1 MKVGAR
7 MSSETVYVEKELIER
22 MREERDRRR
31 WSQSKA
37 AEILGISIS
46 KYSRLETGRLRKIE
60 RSLLNKIVEN
70 MKLDR
75 RFTYDVNTEKKSY
88 RLPADLVKDL
98 QGLQKNLGFEHETDV
113 VVYCLREYVDGFR
126 LQQVQST
133 LEDFMKELI
142 GATFIRAMKKM
153 NREAEIGRA
162 ALELIEETTDINVE
176 SYKEKAEENMFKI
189 PHAKAY

>member
-1 MKVGAR
+1 MG
-7 MSSETVYVEKELIER
+7 SETVYVEQDLIVN

-37 AEILGISIS
+37 AEILGISVS

-75 RFTYDVNTEKKSY
+75 RFAYDANTEKKSY

-98 QGLQKNLGFEHETDV
+98 QGLQKKLGFEHETDV

-153 NREAEIGRA
+153 NREAEIGSA

>member
-22 MREERDRRR
+22 MRDERDRRR

>member
-1 MKVGAR
+1 

>member
-22 MREERDRRR
+22 MRDERDRRR

-153 NREAEIGRA
+153 NREAEIGSA